1 MTERE
6 LTAREDRF
14 VGTCLA
20 VLAIIVAF
28 CFILSIL

>member
-14 VGTCLA
+14 AGTCLA
-20 VLAIIVAF
+20 ALAIIVAF